1 MLKLVL
7 LFVLLPLIELAI
19 LVEIGRHI
27 GTLPTVALVILTG
40 VAGAYLARREG
51 LGVLRQIQD
60 DLRTGR
66 MPGPA
71 IVDGVIILIAGM
83 VLVTPGVLTDIV
95 GFLCLIP
102 ATRRMIRAQAW
113 RLLTRL
119 VEQGR
124 ADVHVTY
131 NPAPYRDRPDV
142 LDAEVVEPDE
152 DR

>member
-1 MLKLVL
+1 MLKLAV
-7 LFVLLPLIELAI
+7 LFVLLPLVELAI
-19 LVEIGRHI
+19 LVEIGRRI

-51 LGVLRQIQD
+51 LGVLRQIQR
-60 DLRTGR
+60 DLRAGR

-71 IVDGVIILIAGM
+71 IVDGVIILIAGF
-83 VLVTPGVLTDIV
+83 VLITPGVLSDLV

-102 ATRRMIRAQAW
+102 ATRRLIRAQAW
-113 RLLTRL
+113 RALTRA

-124 ADVHVTY
+124 AGVHVAY
-131 NPAPYRDRPDV
+131 DPAPYRDPDV
-142 LDAEVVEPDE
+142 IEAEVVEPDK